1 MCEPQ
6 VFGLQAVS
14 GRAKFSLYGW
24 ADSGLG
30 LIYMECR
37 HDLPTYVSFLVHTYH
52 HIK

>member
-14 GRAKFSLYGW
+14 GRAKFSLHGW

-30 LIYMECR
+30 LIYG
-37 HDLPTYVSFLVHTYH
+37 VQA
-52 HIK
+52 